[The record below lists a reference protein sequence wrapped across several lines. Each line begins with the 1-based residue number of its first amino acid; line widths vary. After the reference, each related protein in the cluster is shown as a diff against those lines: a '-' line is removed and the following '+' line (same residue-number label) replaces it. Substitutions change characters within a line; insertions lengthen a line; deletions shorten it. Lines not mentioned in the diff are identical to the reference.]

1 MNIERYDNNS
11 WCSANRDPAGE
22 SLVRI
27 SVNSQELVTLTSS
40 PHKLNEL
47 VVGFLNS
54 QGIIND
60 LDDIISLGVCADSGR
75 AEIQIKEFKRPTAP
89 IVLTSGC
96 GSGISFARPSAVSR
110 KSGRPDSQVPV
121 FAPETVT
128 SLMQQLNTRTEK
140 YHQHGGIH
148 SAAVGGN
155 DQLLLFAEDIGRHNT
170 LDRLAGEAL
179 LKGLSL
185 EGKVLVTSGRI
196 SSEMVS
202 KAAFL
207 GIEVIASR
215 TSPTDLAVKMCGELG
230 ITLIG
235 YVRGASFDVYCCPEK
250 LSRARAD

>member
-1 MNIERYDNNS
+1 MNIERYENNS
-11 WCSANRDPAGE
+11 WCCANRDPASE
-22 SLVRI
+22 FLVSI
-27 SVNSQELVTLTSS
+27 SVNSEELVTLTSS

-54 QGIIND
+54 QGIISD
-60 LDDIISLGVCADSGR
+60 MDDIITLGVCPDSGR
-75 AEIQIKEFKRPTAP
+75 AEIQIKEFRRPTAP

-96 GSGISFARPSAVSR
+96 GSGISFDRPSSVARKSR
-110 KSGRPDSQVPV
+110 KTGSQTPV

-148 SAAVGGN
+148 SAAVGDN

-179 LKGLSL
+179 MRGLSL
-185 EGKVLVTSGRI
+185 DGKVLVTSGRI

-215 TSPTDLAVKMCGELG
+215 TSPTDLAVKMCSELG

-235 YVRGASFDVYCCPEK
+235 YVRKTSFDVYCCSEK
-250 LSRARAD
+250 LSRAQAD